1 MHVDRLDIAAFVV
14 LGVSAL
20 AAYLYFTQTPSG
32 PMPDSTLNDTN
43 ASLAQMTNDTAPSS
57 STVTALNQPCNAIN
71 DSNGQLACFASR
83 VGADNLS
90 ACQDAVEP
98 DACAGAVAFNASRL
112 DACDI
117 WIPPESC
124 RYYYFIS
131 RLLKDPRA
139 LTQGDAIGSCN
150 TLTDTMLRIYCL
162 ERHALEMKND
172 GICHAIGIDSYRD
185 ECMEWVHAS

>member
-20 AAYLYFTQTPSG
+20 AAYAYFTQPPG
-32 PMPDSTLNDTN
+32 FPFADSTMNGSN
-43 ASLAQMTNDTAPSS
+43 SFAKMTNDTPSS
-57 STVTALNQPCNAIN
+57 AAVSALNVPCSAIN
-71 DSNGQLACFASR
+71 DSNGQIACFASR
-83 VGADNLS
+83 VKVDDLS
-90 ACQDAVEP
+90 ACQDAAEP
-98 DACAGAVAFNASRL
+98 DACAGAVAFNASKL
-112 DACDI
+112 DACDA
-117 WIPPESC
+117 WAVPENC

-131 RLLKDPRA
+131 RLLKDPQA

-150 TLTDTMLRIYCL
+150 TLSDTMLRIYCL